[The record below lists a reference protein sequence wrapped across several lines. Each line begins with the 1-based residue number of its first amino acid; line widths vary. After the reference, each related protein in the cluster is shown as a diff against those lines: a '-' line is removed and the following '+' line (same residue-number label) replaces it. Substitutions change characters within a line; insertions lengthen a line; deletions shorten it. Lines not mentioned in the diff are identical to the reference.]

1 MRWLDRLADAPL
13 ERVDVLW
20 LRDAVEPEPRLLAWL
35 RAGGRL
41 LATQAAV
48 RLVSPL
54 GLESHPPTDIPLPDP
69 FPADFGLA
77 GFGAH
82 PLLAGLRDGALLA
95 GRPIAERPMTGY
107 DGSVAGGGR
116 RRCGAAGAGAGSRPR
131 AGVGIRDR

>member
-1 MRWLDRLADAPL
+1 MRRLAVVGAPAGAGREVGRLDDLRGWVGSLPSAGVHWLDRLADAPL

-35 RAGGRL
+35 HAGGRL

-77 GFGAH
+77 GFGA
-82 PLLAGLRDGALLA
+82 A
-95 GRPIAERPMTGY
+95 
-107 DGSVAGGGR
+107 SVAGGASRWRRAAPSGR
-116 RRCGAAGAGAGSRPR
+116 
-131 AGVGIRDR
+131 